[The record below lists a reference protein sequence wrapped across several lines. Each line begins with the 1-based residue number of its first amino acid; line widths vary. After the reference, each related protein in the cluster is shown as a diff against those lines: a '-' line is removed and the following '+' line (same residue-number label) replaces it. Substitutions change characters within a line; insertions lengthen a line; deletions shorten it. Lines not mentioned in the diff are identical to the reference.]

1 MSSAWTYARSLTWS
15 PHHILISK
23 LERCGFDGW
32 AIQWIRNWL
41 EGCRQRV
48 VVNGTMSWWRLVM
61 TGDPQ
66 ASVWGLMFF
75 NIFITVIWMMG
86 SSAP

>member
-1 MSSAWTYARSLTWS
+1 
-15 PHHILISK
+15 
-23 LERCGFDGW
+23 
-32 AIQWIRNWL
+32 
-41 EGCRQRV
+41 
-48 VVNGTMSWWRLVM
+48 MSWWRLVM

-86 SSAP
+86 PSAP